1 MLSGCGIFRD
11 KSRVRSKTRTEI
23 TEHGVRIVEI
33 PKDSIVYV
41 PHYVFRD
48 TTIVVQNRNLIL
60 KTTYRDRQVKRITA
74 IQKPKTAANWY
85 VRTEQKQAETKNYKS
100 AGPELRPVYVLY
112 LFGGLAFLIVVNNL
126 TKSVKS

>member
-11 KSRVRSKTRTEI
+11 KSRMRSKIRTEI